1 MATDF
6 GPQRNRHA
14 ASPGIGI
21 RAIAV
26 PAVAAHARHCCILRG
41 ETMTNTPPPRRLA
54 ALAAGFGVALAV
66 PMIGLS
72 STLPMPGP
80 ALADCTLGFIDNP
93 ATPGQCVPIPGEG
106 QERTSAD
113 PAPAPDNPD
122 GSDLSACDLSEP
134 YPSTVCPGAPAA
146 PGQSTGVEGSTEVTA
161 PVPGDNTSGPDRSA
175 CDLAQPY
182 QNPLCP

>member
-1 MATDF
+1 
-6 GPQRNRHA
+6 
-14 ASPGIGI
+14 
-21 RAIAV
+21 
-26 PAVAAHARHCCILRG
+26 
-41 ETMTNTPPPRRLA
+41 MTNTPPPRRLA
-54 ALAAGFGVALAV
+54 ALAAGFGVALAA
-66 PMIGLS
+66 PMIGLL
-72 STLPMPGP
+72 STLPTPGP

-113 PAPAPDNPD
+113 PTPAPDNPD
-122 GSDLSACDLSEP
+122 GPDLSACDLSQP
-134 YPSTVCPGAPAA
+134 YPSTVCPEAPAA
-146 PGQSTGVEGSTEVTA
+146 PGQSTGVEGSTDVTA